1 MHGQTS
7 GWLWTT
13 RMARMPVS
21 MNSEAG
27 RRQQATATGRDG
39 ESFDRLRNG
48 TSRRPRRHAAGA
60 GGLQRG
66 ERRSPRPRGARRRMA
81 ARLLGL
87 PTSPGTA
94 TATSPSGTATVT
106 VPAAARAHTDEGAK
120 AFAVFYLEIYSDSA
134 VRADSAAL
142 RVLSAPGCGGCQ
154 SLFDLLDEYRAK
166 GQHVNKSSLVV
177 KESSLRPEGSKDRP
191 VVDVLAIDN
200 PKQILRQDGS
210 LVSKVAGANIN
221 FRLTE
226 EWTGTG
232 LEND

>member
-1 MHGQTS
+1 M
-7 GWLWTT
+7 
-13 RMARMPVS
+13 
-21 MNSEAG
+21 G
-27 RRQQATATGRDG
+27 RVLTGYATARVAALG
-39 ESFDRLRNG
+39 
-48 TSRRPRRHAAGA
+48 AAGILVLA
-60 GGLQRG
+60 GCN
-66 ERRSPRPRGARRRMA
+66 GANADPTPSGSA
-81 ARLLGL
+81 ASNGSQTPSSS

-226 EWTGTG
+226 EWTGTAWRMTD
-232 LEND
+232 LRVVR